1 MNVSITTRQL
11 VTALR
16 RALRLGS
23 NTPEGRRA
31 NPASRTWQVRPDTK
45 TAMLRCF
52 VRQGVIPRGMK
63 GRVDARCP
71 ALLRITRPL
80 PMPRPLA
87 DRLPGYLAHVYS
99 VEIGKRGGETQIQG
113 ENNAYPL
120 RMIDRA
126 DGMALL
132 HVSAWRYYSRGFG
145 SRLASLCYLCGR
157 DDNGRW
163 AVRVP
168 GTCDTV
174 MDALARIEP
183 KEVQSAR
190 DNGITVLRQGDVYAV
205 ETKRAYD
212 GKGAAT
218 LPSNHTWNPETRELR
233 HLDSRSPHATLSIPF
248 PVRFVAQSALRMG
261 RTARRGSAD

>member
-1 MNVSITTRQL
+1 VKHGVHLELSDGVAGFERAEDGSLRVLTESGKAHPADIVILAIGVRPE
-11 VTALR
+11 TAL
-16 RALRLGS
+16 AWMAGL
-23 NTPEGRRA
+23 
-31 NPASRTWQVRPDTK
+31 
-45 TAMLRCF
+45 
-52 VRQGVIPRGMK
+52 
-63 GRVDARCP
+63 
-71 ALLRITRPL
+71 
-80 PMPRPLA
+80 
-87 DRLPGYLAHVYS
+87 
-99 VEIGKRGGETQIQG
+99 EIGKRGGETQIQG